1 MMQRYFSNNLENN
14 KFILNNDDIYHIVKV
29 MRMKDKEK
37 IEVVYNHKV
46 YLCEL
51 DMSNN
56 LEVKKLKLLS
66 ENIQNDIKRVLIV
79 PLLKEQKFDL
89 ILQKATELG
98 VDEIIPLEMERSI
111 VKITDDKMEKK
122 LERWSKIC
130 KEASEQSKRTDIPSI
145 TKVKKIKDLKDLDGL
160 KMVCSTVE
168 KENLLKK
175 FLTAHTNYDKIN
187 IVMGPEGGISPKE
200 EEMLVDLG
208 FERVSLG
215 KRILRV
221 ETVPL
226 FVLSVLN
233 YEFME

>member
-1 MMQRYFSNNLENN
+1 
-14 KFILNNDDIYHIVKV
+14 
-29 MRMKDKEK
+29 
-37 IEVVYNHKV
+37 
-46 YLCEL
+46 
-51 DMSNN
+51 
-56 LEVKKLKLLS
+56 
-66 ENIQNDIKRVLIV
+66 
-79 PLLKEQKFDL
+79 
-89 ILQKATELG
+89 
-98 VDEIIPLEMERSI
+98 
-111 VKITDDKMEKK
+111 MEKK

-175 FLTAHTNYDKIN
+175 FLTVHTNYDKIN

-200 EEMLVDLG
+200 EEMLVNLG

-226 FVLSVLN
+226 FILSVLN

>member
-37 IEVVYNHKV
+37 IEVVYNHNV

-160 KMVCSTVE
+160 KMVCSTIE

>member
-1 MMQRYFSNNLENN
+1 MQRYFSNNLENN

-37 IEVVYNHKV
+37 IEVVYNHNV

-56 LEVKKLKLLS
+56 LEVKKLELLS

-145 TKVKKIKDLKDLDGL
+145 TKVKKIKDLKDFDGL

>member
-37 IEVVYNHKV
+37 IEVVYNHNV

-56 LEVKKLKLLS
+56 LEVKKLELLS

>member
-1 MMQRYFSNNLENN
+1 MQRYFSNNLENN

-37 IEVVYNHKV
+37 IEVVYNHNV

-56 LEVKKLKLLS
+56 LEVKKLELLS

-175 FLTAHTNYDKIN
+175 LENCTELELLSNWDWAFVSPTSGNDTNGQPKVLDLSKTKIKF
-187 IVMGPEGGISPKE
+187 IEKIFDRTYK
-200 EEMLVDLG
+200 L
-208 FERVSLG
+208 
-215 KRILRV
+215 
-221 ETVPL
+221 
-226 FVLSVLN
+226 
-233 YEFME
+233 

>member
-1 MMQRYFSNNLENN
+1 MQRYFSNNLENN

-37 IEVVYNHKV
+37 IEVVYNHNV

-56 LEVKKLKLLS
+56 LEVKKLELLS

-111 VKITDDKMEKK
+111 VKITADKMEKK

>member
-1 MMQRYFSNNLENN
+1 MQRYFSNNLEND
-14 KFILNNDDIYHIVKV
+14 KFILNNDDIYHIIKV

-37 IEVVYNHKV
+37 IEVVYNHNV

-51 DMSNN
+51 NIKEN
-56 LEVKKLKLLS
+56 LEIKKLELLS

-111 VKITDDKMEKK
+111 VKITEDKMEKK

-175 FLTAHTNYDKIN
+175 FLTVHTNYDKIN

-200 EEMLVDLG
+200 EEMLVNLG

-226 FVLSVLN
+226 FILSVLN